1 MKESMMPLTLAP
13 HNQDLKILKIYMD
26 DKTKHH
32 LDNLGILVGATLQ
45 SISDISGNLILKVKD
60 GKVAIN
66 RDVANKIYV
75 AV

>member
-1 MKESMMPLTLAP
+1 MKESMMLLTLAP

-66 RDVANKIYV
+66 RV
-75 AV
+75 